1 MQTTSQE
8 LGHAP
13 RSDDLQRDEPMAARP
28 VTRSMDALLYTL
40 TALTFFAGTQLFVLS
55 EHTAA
60 FFSWTIDPPMT
71 ATFVGAGFWSAA
83 VSVFWAAR
91 QRDWVLARVPIPT
104 IAVVATMLLVATL
117 QNLTAFHGPL
127 GLAWIEVYA
136 LFAPVLAALVA
147 MQLVTPGVDRHSGAH
162 LPRAL
167 RFGLAGQAL
176 AAIAVGVA
184 LFASQDLASTLWPWE
199 LTELT
204 GKAIGTWLIGIGATA
219 GFVALVDDR
228 AAMPGNALAQLVL
241 AGGVLFGLA
250 RFAGDVDFASGEAFV
265 LLAYLLSTLITGAYA
280 TRLALREGR
289 FTPTQGARGIP
300 VELRFT
306 DQQRV
311 APARSHRRL
320 RTAVPAIDADSSA
333 R

>member
-28 VTRSMDALLYTL
+28 VTRSMHALLYTL

-71 ATFVGAGFWSAA
+71 AAFVGAGFWSAA

-117 QNLTAFHGPL
+117 QNLAAFHGPL

-136 LFAPVLAALVA
+136 LFAPV
-147 MQLVTPGVDRHSGAH
+147 
-162 LPRAL
+162 
-167 RFGLAGQAL
+167 L

-250 RFAGDVDFASGEAFV
+250 RFAGDVDFASAGAFV
-265 LLAYLLSTLITGAYA
+265 LLAYLLSTLVTGAYA

-289 FTPTQGARGIP
+289 FAPTQGARGIP

-311 APARSHRRL
+311 APAHHR
-320 RTAVPAIDADSSA
+320 
-333 R
+333 